1 MASSFFADLL
11 AQKQPQFQTHKALIA
26 IGLQNDFCSP
36 DGKLPVTRPPG
47 LLDRIKRLVPTF
59 REHAGHVIWVRTEL
73 DPNRPVDEADDADA
87 IVTSA
92 PDESLSPDDDGIGGA
107 DYDPQSRQG
116 SRRRRTADL
125 LKRVQARAQRVE
137 REMAALQE
145 DELFLTRG
153 SGRQVCVAGSPGAD
167 WADDIADEIKP
178 ADTLITKTRYSAL
191 KDTTLLLTLRAKL
204 ITELYVCGCISN
216 ISVYATAVEAARH
229 GIEIYLVDD
238 CVGYRQLH
246 RHQEAIRQMV
256 EYMGAQA
263 ISSADLI
270 AQLTGKAEKGD
281 TSQARNDDN
290 DNDLDDMLK
299 KLKLQDKDQSPCK
312 GSSSPPKQAEIAS
325 KPSSASAVAISATP
339 LEVADSDD
347 ALLEEATLL
356 LERHSIRSR
365 PRGEPQLPSRSSDSV
380 RSKVRVR
387 RKPPQKSQSPEKSNS
402 LQNDGEKGSGPSSKD
417 DQRTTASAAKLTG
430 GESSSCETLK
440 SSSSRPD
447 TPQPAADITTVSKAE
462 TASSQSPKPSTSR
475 SRKKIQNLATLPT
488 VGPSDKIGEGDS
500 RIVFNF
506 LPESLRAT
514 ATPEKTFE
522 EVVFYKLYNEVRW
535 QKMLHNQGEVPRL
548 VSVQGELGADGS
560 MPVYRHPSDQSPPL
574 LHFSPAVLRIRKQV
588 EELVQHPV
596 NHVLIQLYRDGQDYI
611 SEHSDKTL
619 DIVRGSS
626 IVNISFGAQRTMR
639 LRTKRSARADDEASS
654 ARQTQRVPMPHNS
667 VFVLGPQT
675 NMRWLHGI
683 NADKRP
689 PEERSDP
696 EKDFGGMRISL
707 TFRHIGTF
715 LSNDSTKIWG
725 QGATSKT
732 RDAAKPVINGDEKKT
747 EALIRAFGTEN
758 QATEFDWEETY
769 GRGSDVLHSRD
780 PPPETPTLYTSHS
793 AVENQAVL
801 LYLGQLGL
809 QYSLVEPP
817 PVRHSDDFERRSICF
832 RDTDALNTE
841 VCGGPLILAY
851 LRTHYSQPTQP
862 AASSPATGGPDD
874 DQTCRPPEGEPGAA
888 GSVNRAAAAAMQ
900 SYLAHAAHL
909 HRLWAK
915 YLCATSTA
923 PQSPFFSPSS
933 RSATSGAPS
942 ANQPSSHD
950 PPPSSSSHP
959 APTTT
964 TPPPSSSPSSSIP
977 PDLARALS
985 IDLAALEETC
995 ATTRLRRSTH
1005 HHSSNG
1011 SIGSIPSAASPSSST
1026 TAVTTTSSSSSL
1038 SPFLAGDA
1046 FSVADCAVWPLV
1058 DALRRSGW
1066 DGWSDERWPELAG
1079 YWRALGEERG
1089 LLDGGVEEGNKQVE
1103 SKKGDEKVEGKKV
1116 VDSERGRTV
1125 EQQGDGVVAS
1135 SSSSSSSSTTTGEGA
1150 KKEGKAAV

>member
-36 DGKLPVTRPPG
+36 DGKLPVTQPPG

-256 EYMGAQA
+256 EYMGAQT

-270 AQLTGKAEKGD
+270 AQITGKAEKGD
-281 TSQARNDDN
+281 TSQARKDDN
-290 DNDLDDMLK
+290 DDDLDDMLK
-299 KLKLQDKDQSPCK
+299 KLKLQDKDQSQCK

-402 LQNDGEKGSGPSSKD
+402 PQNDGEKGSGPSSKD
-417 DQRTTASAAKLTG
+417 DQRTAASAAKLTG

-447 TPQPAADITTVSKAE
+447 TPQPAADKTTAPKAE

-475 SRKKIQNLATLPT
+475 SRRKIQNLATLPT

-560 MPVYRHPSDQSPPL
+560 MPVYRHPSDQSLPL

-626 IVNISFGAQRTMR
+626 IVNVSFGAQRTMR
-639 LRTKRSARADDEASS
+639 LRTKRSAKADDEASS

-817 PVRHSDDFERRSICF
+817 HVRHSDDFERRSICF

-851 LRTHYSQPTQP
+851 LKTHYSQPTQ
-862 AASSPATGGPDD
+862 SSPATGGPDD
-874 DQTCRPPEGEPGAA
+874 DQKRRASDGEPGAAAA
-888 GSVNRAAAAAMQ
+888 GSVNRAAAAATQ
-900 SYLAHAAHL
+900 TYLAHAAHL

-923 PQSPFFSPSS
+923 PQSPFCSSSPTSS
-933 RSATSGAPS
+933 QRPAAK
-942 ANQPSSHD
+942 QPSSHESP

-964 TPPPSSSPSSSIP
+964 TPPPSSAPSSS
-977 PDLARALS
+977 
-985 IDLAALEETC
+985 
-995 ATTRLRRSTH
+995 
-1005 HHSSNG
+1005 
-1011 SIGSIPSAASPSSST
+1011 PS
-1026 TAVTTTSSSSSL
+1026 
-1038 SPFLAGDA
+1038 
-1046 FSVADCAVWPLV
+1046 
-1058 DALRRSGW
+1058 
-1066 DGWSDERWPELAG
+1066 
-1079 YWRALGEERG
+1079 
-1089 LLDGGVEEGNKQVE
+1089 
-1103 SKKGDEKVEGKKV
+1103 
-1116 VDSERGRTV
+1116 
-1125 EQQGDGVVAS
+1125 
-1135 SSSSSSSSTTTGEGA
+1135 
-1150 KKEGKAAV
+1150 